1 MHNIQHTLFKL
12 LQSWRKELDEKVMM
26 ATVLMDLSRAYD
38 CIPLDLLMAKLNAY
52 GIDNVW
58 LLLISD
64 HLSRCKQRMKKGTFY
79 NFWHGIR

>member
-1 MHNIQHTLFKL
+1 
-12 LQSWRKELDEKVMM
+12 
-26 ATVLMDLSRAYD
+26 MDLSNAYH
-38 CIPLDLLMAKLNAY
+38 CTPHSLLKAKLNAY
-52 GIDNVW
+52 GIDSAA